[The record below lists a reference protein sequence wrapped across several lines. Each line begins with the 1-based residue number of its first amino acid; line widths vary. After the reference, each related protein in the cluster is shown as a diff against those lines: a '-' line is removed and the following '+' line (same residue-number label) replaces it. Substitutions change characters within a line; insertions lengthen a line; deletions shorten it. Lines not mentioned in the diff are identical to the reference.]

1 MVDDK
6 YKLWYN
12 ILTSTDFDFRR
23 FTRGGK
29 SPAHKY
35 NQSTHMRLILQERKW
50 YYMNN
55 NKEKKVTEAILDRL
69 SAERRPPPSVYVIL
83 LVAYL
88 ITNVIVSLASR
99 STAQIPFFGGTIPFS
114 SFAGVFSAISEICVI
129 FMTFYFGK
137 MGYVTA
143 MTLLIIQFPSVL
155 AVTFTQHNRTSLPGV
170 FVNLVSVIAVS
181 IIYVNNKRMEEY
193 QKTLRYRAVTD
204 MLTGL
209 PNRFACSELLKA
221 LVKKGDKFA
230 AVSIDINSFKG
241 INDTMGF
248 ETGNAVLCEIASRW
262 KTIADTG
269 LSGTLD
275 FITRVSGDEFLL
287 VIRNYTS
294 DEDIQRT
301 IRQYES
307 VLHNRLTIDN
317 CDLYITASFGYAEF
331 PADAATRDSVISY
344 ADTAM
349 HEVKRTN
356 SSNHIVRFTPDM
368 LKTQRTIEIEGK
380 IREALEKETVF
391 FNLQPQF
398 NMDHKLRGFEALA
411 RMKDAD
417 GESISPGEFIPIAEK
432 VGLVDKV
439 DGMVFRKAAMFFGKL
454 LRDTGADILLSVNVS
469 VRHLLKNDFLDE
481 IQSVLQISGVPAER
495 LEVEITESIM
505 IDSVDKALQCI
516 DELRKIGV
524 KIAIDDFGTGYSSLS
539 YLNKFPANLLKIDK
553 SFIDKMNEDESSKQY
568 VSAIISIGHIMNF
581 DVISEGVEETAQVE
595 TLREIGCDYIQGFIW
610 GRPLPQ
616 EEAEKLVW
624 ESVRK

>member
-1 MVDDK
+1 
-6 YKLWYN
+6 
-12 ILTSTDFDFRR
+12 
-23 FTRGGK
+23 
-29 SPAHKY
+29 
-35 NQSTHMRLILQERKW
+35 
-50 YYMNN
+50 
-55 NKEKKVTEAILDRL
+55 
-69 SAERRPPPSVYVIL
+69 
-83 LVAYL
+83 
-88 ITNVIVSLASR
+88 
-99 STAQIPFFGGTIPFS
+99 
-114 SFAGVFSAISEICVI
+114 
-129 FMTFYFGK
+129 
-137 MGYVTA
+137 
-143 MTLLIIQFPSVL
+143 
-155 AVTFTQHNRTSLPGV
+155 
-170 FVNLVSVIAVS
+170 
-181 IIYVNNKRMEEY
+181 MEEY

-417 GESISPGEFIPIAEK
+417 GGIISPGEFIPVAEK